1 MKSQEPIR
9 LGLFG
14 GTYNPIHQG
23 HVQAAQIVL
32 DRFKLDQVWFIPS
45 HIPPHKSSEDVASPE
60 HRMNMVRLAVT
71 GLPGLIP
78 SSIEIEDEGTS
89 YSIRTLGKI
98 KKHFP
103 AAELFF
109 ILGVDAFLEIDTWR
123 AYEQVMEQCFFIVIS
138 RPGYELQNAKE
149 VLESTYSDRMCEV
162 SVDDDL
168 SQAKGCAFQ
177 IYLMTIQ
184 ALDISSSQIR
194 GQLKRSGSISG
205 LVPLPVEEYI
215 KEHNLYQGK
224 K

>member
-1 MKSQEPIR
+1 MKPDDPIR

-23 HVQAAQIVL
+23 HVQAAENVR
-32 DRFKLDQVWFIPS
+32 DRFQLDQVWFIPS
-45 HIPPHKSSEDVASPE
+45 HIPPHKSTEEVASPE

-89 YSIRTLGKI
+89 YSILTLGKI
-98 KKHFP
+98 KKQFP
-103 AAELFF
+103 KADLYF

-123 AYEQVMEQCFFIVIS
+123 AYEQVMEQCQFIVIS
-138 RPGYELQNAKE
+138 RPGYDLEKARE
-149 VLESTYSDRMCEV
+149 VLEGAYSKRMHEV
-162 SVDDDL
+162 KERDDL
-168 SQAKGCAFQ
+168 TQEKGLASQ
-177 IYLMTIQ
+177 IYLMPIQ

-194 GQLKRSGSISG
+194 EKLKAGGPVSG